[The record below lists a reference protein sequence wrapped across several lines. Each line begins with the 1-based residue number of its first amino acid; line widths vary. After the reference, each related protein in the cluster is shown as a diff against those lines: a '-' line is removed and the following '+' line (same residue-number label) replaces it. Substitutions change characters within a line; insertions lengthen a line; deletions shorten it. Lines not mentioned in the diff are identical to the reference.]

1 MEALG
6 SFGSEKKSPK
16 FSCKICNYYTSNKKD
31 YNKHIKTDK
40 HKMAILEVNGSQ
52 LSSKNPQKSQKI
64 PKSYQCEICNKTYA
78 NSGGLWKHKQK
89 CGLNPVG
96 QNRVVECTPAQPG
109 VDKDKIILELVQDN
123 RKLAEKVIE
132 LSGSG
137 STNNGTINNGT
148 INNNFNLN
156 VFLNETCKDAMN
168 ITDFINSI
176 KLSLQD
182 FEKVGELGYAEGISR
197 MFIKGLNE
205 LDVTQRPIHC
215 SDAKREILHIKEHD
229 KWEKDTDKTRL
240 KRAIKDLSNKNL
252 MLMDDW
258 QRENPGCTEY
268 DNRKNDL
275 YLKMMV
281 ESIGPADQTAEK
293 RDFGK
298 IIRKIA
304 NTTIIDKSIM

>member
-6 SFGSEKKSPK
+6 SSGSRKKSQK
-16 FSCKICNYYTSNKKD
+16 YYCKTCDYYTSNKFD
-31 YNKHIKTDK
+31 FAKHNKTDK

-52 LSSKNPQKSQKI
+52 FSLEKPQKSQKVA
-64 PKSYQCEICNKTYA
+64 KAYQCEICNKTYA

-89 CGLNPVG
+89 CGVNPVG
-96 QNRVVECTPAQPG
+96 QNRVVECTPAEPG